1 MRSKTSSWFECSVSY
16 EKVQEDGTERRI
28 TEKYVVEAF
37 SFTEAEKQIIDEL
50 KNYVSGELTV
60 KGIVPAQYKEI
71 FFSVSDVRWFKVKG
85 IVPAQY
91 NEIFF
96 SDADSDDYWFKV
108 KVKFITLDER
118 SNKEKCTN
126 AIYLVQGSDIST
138 AKANIEAI
146 LSGSMSDFD
155 LCGIN
160 ETKILDVF
168 TL

>member
-16 EKVQEDGTERRI
+16 EKVQENGTQKKI

-50 KNYVSGELTV
+50 RNYVSGELTV

-71 FFSVSDVRWFKVKG
+71 FFSVSDVEYRWFKV
-85 IVPAQY
+85 
-91 NEIFF
+91 N
-96 SDADSDDYWFKV
+96 
-108 KVKFITLDER
+108 VKFISLDE
-118 SNKEKCTN
+118 SHKEKCTN
-126 AIYLVQGSDIST
+126 ATYLVQGSGISS
-138 AKANIEAI
+138 AKAYIEDI
-146 LSGSMSDFD
+146 LSSSMSDFD

>member
-1 MRSKTSSWFECSVSY
+1 MYKRQWFECTVAY

-28 TEKYVVEAF
+28 IEKYVVEAF

-71 FFSVSDVRWFKVKG
+71 FFSVSDVEYRWFKV
-85 IVPAQY
+85 
-91 NEIFF
+91 N
-96 SDADSDDYWFKV
+96 
-108 KVKFITLDER
+108 VKFISLDE
-118 SNKEKCTN
+118 SHKEKCTN
-126 AIYLVQGSDIST
+126 VTYLVQGSGISS
-138 AKANIEAI
+138 AKAYIEEI
-146 LSGSMSDFD
+146 LSSSMSDFD

>member
-71 FFSVSDVRWFKVKG
+71 FFSVSDVEYRWFKV
-85 IVPAQY
+85 
-91 NEIFF
+91 N
-96 SDADSDDYWFKV
+96 
-108 KVKFITLDER
+108 VKFISLDE
-118 SNKEKCTN
+118 SHKEKCTN
-126 AIYLVQGSDIST
+126 VTYLVQGSGISS
-138 AKANIEAI
+138 AKAYIEEI
-146 LSGSMSDFD
+146 LSSSMLDFD

>member
-1 MRSKTSSWFECSVSY
+1 MSSKTSSWFECTVAY

-28 TEKYVVEAF
+28 IEKYVVEAF

-50 KNYVSGELTV
+50 RNYVSGELTV

-71 FFSVSDVRWFKVKG
+71 FFSVSDVEYRWFKV
-85 IVPAQY
+85 
-91 NEIFF
+91 N
-96 SDADSDDYWFKV
+96 
-108 KVKFITLDER
+108 VKFISLDE
-118 SNKEKCTN
+118 SHKEKCTN
-126 AIYLVQGSDIST
+126 VTYLVQGSGISS
-138 AKANIEAI
+138 AKAYIEEI
-146 LSGSMSDFD
+146 LSSSMSDFD

>member
-37 SFTEAEKQIIDEL
+37 SFTEAEANITNQSV
-50 KNYVSGELTV
+50 NCVSGEL
-60 KGIVPAQYKEI
+60 
-71 FFSVSDVRWFKVKG
+71 KVKG

-96 SDADSDDYWFKV
+96 SDAHSDGYWFKV

-118 SNKEKCTN
+118 SNKEKYTN
-126 AIYLVQGSDIST
+126 VIYLVQGSDIST

>member
-1 MRSKTSSWFECSVSY
+1 MRSKTSSWFECAVSY
-16 EKVQEDGTERRI
+16 EKVQDNGTQKRV
-28 TEKYVVEAF
+28 TEKYVVEAL
-37 SFTEAEKQIIDEL
+37 SFTEAEANITEEISY
-50 KNYVSGELTV
+50 YVSGEM
-60 KGIVPAQYKEI
+60 
-71 FFSVSDVRWFKVKG
+71 KVKG

-91 NEIFF
+91 SEIFF
-96 SDADSDDYWFKV
+96 SDAANDGYWFKV
-108 KVKFITLDER
+108 KVKFITIDEKT
-118 SNKEKCTN
+118 SIEKYTN
-126 AIYLVQGSDIST
+126 VVYLVQGSDISS

>member
-1 MRSKTSSWFECSVSY
+1 MRSKTSSWFECAVSY
-16 EKVQEDGTERRI
+16 EKVQENGTQKKI

-60 KGIVPAQYKEI
+60 KGIVPAQY
-71 FFSVSDVRWFKVKG
+71 
-85 IVPAQY
+85 

-118 SNKEKCTN
+118 SHKEKCTN
-126 AIYLVQGSDIST
+126 VVYLVQGSDISS
-138 AKANIEAI
+138 AKAYIENI
-146 LSGSMSDFD
+146 LSGSMLDFD
-155 LCGIN
+155 LCGISK
-160 ETKILDVF
+160 TKILDVF
-168 TL
+168 RL

>member
-16 EKVQEDGTERRI
+16 EKVQEDGTARRI

-71 FFSVSDVRWFKVKG
+71 FFSVSDVESRWFKV
-85 IVPAQY
+85 
-91 NEIFF
+91 N
-96 SDADSDDYWFKV
+96 
-108 KVKFITLDER
+108 VKFISLDE
-118 SNKEKCTN
+118 SHKEKCTN
-126 AIYLVQGSDIST
+126 ATYLVQGSGISS
-138 AKANIEAI
+138 AKAYIEDI
-146 LSGSMSDFD
+146 LSSSMSDFD

>member
-37 SFTEAEKQIIDEL
+37 SFTEAEANIINQIV
-50 KNYVSGELTV
+50 NCVSGGL
-60 KGIVPAQYKEI
+60 
-71 FFSVSDVRWFKVKG
+71 KVKG

>member
-1 MRSKTSSWFECSVSY
+1 MSSKTSSWFECTVAY

-28 TEKYVVEAF
+28 IEKYVVEAF

-71 FFSVSDVRWFKVKG
+71 FFSVSDVEYRWFKV
-85 IVPAQY
+85 
-91 NEIFF
+91 N
-96 SDADSDDYWFKV
+96 
-108 KVKFITLDER
+108 VKFISLDE
-118 SNKEKCTN
+118 SHKEKCTN
-126 AIYLVQGSDIST
+126 VTYLVQGSGISS
-138 AKANIEAI
+138 AKAYIEEI
-146 LSGSMSDFD
+146 LSSSMSDFD

>member
-16 EKVQEDGTERRI
+16 EKVLEDGTERRI

-37 SFTEAEKQIIDEL
+37 SFTEAEANITNQIV
-50 KNYVSGELTV
+50 NCVSGEL
-60 KGIVPAQYKEI
+60 
-71 FFSVSDVRWFKVKG
+71 KVKG

-96 SDADSDDYWFKV
+96 SDAHSDGYWFKV

-118 SNKEKCTN
+118 SNKEKYTN
-126 AIYLVQGSDIST
+126 VIYLVQGSDISS
-138 AKANIEAI
+138 AKAYIENI
-146 LSGSMSDFD
+146 LSSSMLDFD

>member
-50 KNYVSGELTV
+50 RNYVSGELTV

-71 FFSVSDVRWFKVKG
+71 FFSVSDVEYRWFKV
-85 IVPAQY
+85 
-91 NEIFF
+91 N
-96 SDADSDDYWFKV
+96 
-108 KVKFITLDER
+108 VKFISLDE
-118 SNKEKCTN
+118 SHKEKCTN
-126 AIYLVQGSDIST
+126 VTYLVQGSGISS
-138 AKANIEAI
+138 AKAYIEEI
-146 LSGSMSDFD
+146 LSSSMSDFD

>member
-16 EKVQEDGTERRI
+16 EKVQENGTQKRI
-28 TEKYVVEAF
+28 TEKYVVEAL
-37 SFTEAEKQIIDEL
+37 SFTDAEANITNQIV
-50 KNYVSGELTV
+50 NCVSGEL
-60 KGIVPAQYKEI
+60 
-71 FFSVSDVRWFKVKG
+71 KVKG

-108 KVKFITLDER
+108 KVKFITLDEKT
-118 SNKEKCTN
+118 SIEKYTN
-126 AIYLVQGSDIST
+126 VVYLVQGSDISS
-138 AKANIEAI
+138 AKANIEKELNKSMADCN
-146 LSGSMSDFD
+146 LS
-155 LCGIN
+155 GIN

>member
-50 KNYVSGELTV
+50 RNYVSGELTV

-71 FFSVSDVRWFKVKG
+71 FFSVSDVEYRWFKV
-85 IVPAQY
+85 
-91 NEIFF
+91 N
-96 SDADSDDYWFKV
+96 
-108 KVKFITLDER
+108 VKFISLDE
-118 SNKEKCTN
+118 SHKEKCTN
-126 AIYLVQGSDIST
+126 ATYLVQGSGISS
-138 AKANIEAI
+138 AKAYIEDI
-146 LSGSMSDFD
+146 LSSSMSDFD

>member
-37 SFTEAEKQIIDEL
+37 SFTEAEANIINQIV
-50 KNYVSGELTV
+50 NCVSGEL
-60 KGIVPAQYKEI
+60 
-71 FFSVSDVRWFKVKG
+71 KVKG

-126 AIYLVQGSDIST
+126 VTYLVQGSGISS
-138 AKANIEAI
+138 AKAYIEEI
-146 LSGSMSDFD
+146 LSSSMLDFD

>member
-50 KNYVSGELTV
+50 RNYVSGELTV
-60 KGIVPAQYKEI
+60 KGIVPAQY
-71 FFSVSDVRWFKVKG
+71 
-85 IVPAQY
+85 

-96 SDADSDDYWFKV
+96 SDAHSDGYWFKV

-118 SNKEKCTN
+118 SNKEKYTN
-126 AIYLVQGSDIST
+126 VVYLVQGSDISS
-138 AKANIEAI
+138 AKAYIENI

-168 TL
+168 RL

>member
-1 MRSKTSSWFECSVSY
+1 MRSKTSSWFECAVSY
-16 EKVQEDGTERRI
+16 EKVQENGTQKRI

-37 SFTEAEKQIIDEL
+37 SFTEAEANITNQIV
-50 KNYVSGELTV
+50 NCVSGEL
-60 KGIVPAQYKEI
+60 
-71 FFSVSDVRWFKVKG
+71 KVKG

-96 SDADSDDYWFKV
+96 SDAHSDGWWFKV

-118 SNKEKCTN
+118 SNKEKYTN
-126 AIYLVQGSDIST
+126 VIYLVQGSDISS

>member
-1 MRSKTSSWFECSVSY
+1 MRSKTSSWFECTVAY

-71 FFSVSDVRWFKVKG
+71 FFSVSDVRWFKV
-85 IVPAQY
+85 
-91 NEIFF
+91 N
-96 SDADSDDYWFKV
+96 
-108 KVKFITLDER
+108 VKFISLDE
-118 SNKEKCTN
+118 SHKEKCTN
-126 AIYLVQGSDIST
+126 ATYLVQGSGISS
-138 AKANIEAI
+138 AKAYIEDI
-146 LSGSMSDFD
+146 LSSSMSDFD